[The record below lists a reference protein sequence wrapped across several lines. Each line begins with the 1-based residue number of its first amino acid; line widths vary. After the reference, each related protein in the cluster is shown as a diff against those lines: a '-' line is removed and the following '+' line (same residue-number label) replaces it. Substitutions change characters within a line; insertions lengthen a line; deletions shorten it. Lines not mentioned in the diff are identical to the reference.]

1 MALSHKEIKNIRNA
15 SLVVMVISIIV
26 QIIQICANLHQ
37 SVKMMESASHSMV
50 RFAQI
55 QMISIIVHLV
65 PFVLSIVMLLRI
77 NTECSKLLARPKAE
91 DTDATNFLKSIRN
104 YLLVVAFT
112 FIFNLIWG
120 WLSAI
125 IRMVIL

>member
-15 SLVVMVISIIV
+15 SLVVMVISIIA
-26 QIIQICANLHQ
+26 QIINTCVYVGMNEFDNSL
-37 SVKMMESASHSMV
+37 SVHY
-50 RFAQI
+50 AQFNI
-55 QMISIIVHLV
+55 ISIIVYLV
-65 PFVLSIVMLLRI
+65 PFVFNILMLLRI
-77 NTECSKLLARPKAE
+77 NTECGKILARPKAE